1 MPETQRPSGEFI
13 LYTTED
19 GQTRIEC
26 RFENETIWLSQAL
39 MAELFDRNVRTI
51 NEHLTNI
58 YEEHELD
65 PESTIRKFRIVRQE
79 GSRSVTR
86 TIDHYNLEAILA
98 VGFRIKSPRGTQFR
112 RWANSIHNYPL
123 SLRER
128 VRVRENQT
136 PPPHPPLRGTF
147 SPREKEICTTHK
159 GLGQLPR
166 ILLKLEE

>member
-1 MPETQRPSGEFI
+1 MSETHPPPTGEFT

-39 MAELFDRNVRTI
+39 VAELFDRNVRTV

-58 YEEHELD
+58 YEEHELN

-79 GSRSVTR
+79 GSRSVAR

-112 RWANSIHNYPL
+112 RWDNKSIFSVHLAKRINTQL
-123 SLRER
+123 SLLQKA
-128 VRVRENQT
+128 EN
-136 PPPHPPLRGTF
+136 PVPVIPA
-147 SPREKEICTTHK
+147 
-159 GLGQLPR
+159 
-166 ILLKLEE
+166 

>member
-1 MPETQRPSGEFI
+1 MSETQQPSGEFI

-112 RWANSIHNYPL
+112 RWANTLHNYP
-123 SLRER
+123 
-128 VRVRENQT
+128 
-136 PPPHPPLRGTF
+136 
-147 SPREKEICTTHK
+147 SPSGR
-159 GLGQLPR
+159 GLG
-166 ILLKLEE
+166 